1 MKLGVYMLWT
11 EMRGTDAAAS
21 VSASPA
27 AELRATPLRAM
38 VSGGDVASADRGLP
52 AAPKSQA
59 TKRTRVRRR
68 TSLVEATR

>member
-38 VSGGDVASADRGLP
+38 VSGGDVASADRG
-52 AAPKSQA
+52 AAQKSQP
-59 TKRTRVRRR
+59 TKRPRVRRR